1 MLLIPTLLIVGA
13 LLVFTAFLCAVE
25 TALLACSKARMHE
38 YARQGDPR
46 AAITLQLI
54 KQIDEVLVAILIILT
69 IVPVTCSALIT
80 SVTLTHFGPEAVA
93 YSTAIL
99 GITIIFVAEA
109 FPKAIGTRFPNAIA
123 LSFSRPLMWCMHIM
137 FPITWTIKQINDGI
151 LNLVGLGSKN
161 ANTFT
166 EADLRG
172 AISLGLETGT
182 VGEKQHHMMDAVLDL
197 NNLSVADVMVHRS
210 AIVSFDV
217 NTKPKDIPAT
227 LGHLR
232 HSRVV
237 VYDGTPEN
245 IIGILYVRDY
255 LTALA
260 TVENRAQVKLRDHL
274 RPLYFVPDTTPV
286 GHQLIEFLRLHRH
299 LALVV
304 DEYGDIQGL
313 ITLED
318 ILEEIVGDITD
329 EHDGPITDI
338 LETTEDGSLILR
350 ASMPVR
356 NANRQFG
363 WELPEESAV
372 TLAGLIVESLGH
384 LPSQG
389 ESITIAGITF
399 HITAKRGH
407 RIEKIRAVPPQPEP
421 VHE

>member
-1 MLLIPTLLIVGA
+1 MPLTPTLVVVGLLLI
-13 LLVFTAFLCAVE
+13 FTAFLCAVE

-38 YARQGDPR
+38 YARHGDPR
-46 AAITLQLI
+46 AVITLQLI

-69 IVPVTCSALIT
+69 IVPVTCSALVT
-80 SVTLTHFGPEAVA
+80 SATLTHFGAQAVA

-99 GITIIFVAEA
+99 GVTIIFVAEA
-109 FPKAIGTRFPNAIA
+109 FPKALGTRFPNPIA
-123 LSFSRPLMWCMHIM
+123 LVCARPLWWCMKIM
-137 FPITWTIKQINDGI
+137 FPITWTIKQVNDGV
-151 LNLVGLGSKN
+151 LAALGLSSKN

-172 AISLGLETGT
+172 AISLGLENGT
-182 VGEKQHHMMDAVLDL
+182 VGETQHHMLDAVLDL

-227 LGHLR
+227 LGNLR

-237 VYDGTPEN
+237 VYDGEPEN

-260 TVENRAQVKLRDHL
+260 MVENRTQVKLRDHL

-329 EHDGPITDI
+329 EHDGPPSDI
-338 LETTEDGSLILR
+338 LETEGNGTLLLR

-363 WELPEESAV
+363 WSLPEDSAI
-372 TLAGLIVESLGH
+372 TLAGLIVETLGH

-389 ESITIAGITF
+389 ESTVISGITF
-399 HITAKRGH
+399 HIAAKRGH
-407 RIEKIRAVPPQPEP
+407 RIERIRAVPPEPTPE
-421 VHE
+421 HE